1 MMILINLMQ
10 AFYLPWAMLVLDVLF
25 GSEIVPD
32 LIGIIAGHLYYFL
45 AVLHPLATGRNILK
59 TPQWLYPLNV
69 GDVIYISL
77 HVHTQALQ
85 SCIHTQVD
93 TECYPVIR
101 KTKWLNFIIIF
112 FSFAPSD
119 FWLGFG

>member
-69 GDVIYISL
+69 GDVIYVSTNYTSSLSL

-85 SCIHTQVD
+85 SCIHTQVHQSD
-93 TECYPVIR
+93 T
-101 KTKWLNFIIIF
+101 
-112 FSFAPSD
+112 
-119 FWLGFG
+119 

>member
-69 GDVIYISL
+69 GDVIL
-77 HVHTQALQ
+77 HFNKLHFL
-85 SCIHTQVD
+85 S
-93 TECYPVIR
+93 
-101 KTKWLNFIIIF
+101 
-112 FSFAPSD
+112 FSACAH
-119 FWLGFG
+119 